1 MSQPEQKPDQTPDL
15 AAELRE
21 LGQQIEA
28 ALRSALESERA
39 RQLQQELLNGL
50 RAVNEQVQ
58 TAAKMIA
65 ENPRV
70 QELAERGQQALHQL
84 QQSQAAH
91 DLQQTWPGELLSLMN
106 NLPNSSSGCSHR
118 HPLPAKPLDSTRTSL
133 NMRWQRRV
141 FALSPHT
148 QRCTG
153 REQLCADG
161 IPWLSV
167 RPDWRPVFP

>member
-39 RQLQQELLNGL
+39 RQLQQELLSGL

-58 TAAKMIA
+58 TATRMIA

-70 QELAERGQQALHQL
+70 QDLAERGQHALHQI
-84 QQSQAAH
+84 QQSQAVH
-91 DLQQTWPGELLSLMN
+91 DLQQTLAQGI
-106 NLPNSSSGCSHR
+106 
-118 HPLPAKPLDSTRTSL
+118 AQL
-133 NMRWQRRV
+133 N
-141 FALSPHT
+141 
-148 QRCTG
+148 
-153 REQLCADG
+153 EQLAEFIKRMQSPPPATGETTRLDKDE
-161 IPWLSV
+161 S
-167 RPDWRPVFP
+167 